1 MPHGKYWVQKFW
13 RVLFFFTLSVSSVK
27 KTVNGH
33 VFNSSMWIHTDDKQI
48 YICFQLQKNH
58 VNRSRRLFVSVHTYT
73 QYARYALPK
82 HNNYRLMRHRFLK
95 IQTICIYYSVLYL
108 QLVIHFMFML
118 QNGLN
123 CWFKFGLYAVFL
135 FSLLLETKHHLTRAL
150 PFFGIFLLFFYEKP
164 ETQFKLCAW

>member
-1 MPHGKYWVQKFW
+1 MSFNNLFRLVC
-13 RVLFFFTLSVSSVK
+13 VLFAINAACWILSTKVLACVIFFTLSVSSVK

-73 QYARYALPK
+73 QYARYAVPK
-82 HNNYRLMRHRFLK
+82 HNNYRLMRHRILK
-95 IQTICIYYSVLYL
+95 MQTICIYYSVLYL

-118 QNGLN
+118 QNGSN
-123 CWFKFGLYAVFL
+123 CWFKFGLYAVFC
-135 FSLLLETKHHLTRAL
+135 SLCCLRRNT
-150 PFFGIFLLFFYEKP
+150 I
-164 ETQFKLCAW
+164 